1 MTVRIQ
7 VSERVIY
14 ECSRVAGMARTLG
27 SLMGAACLV
36 GAIVALLTSLH

>member
-7 VSERVIY
+7 VTERLVY
-14 ECSRVAGMARTLG
+14 ECARIGSMARTVG